1 MADPSDRVD
10 ELRAQL
16 EHHNHRYY
24 VLDDPEVSDA
34 DYDALINELRELE
47 AEHPELQTP
56 DSPTQRVGGAVLDK
70 FEPARHRQPMLCLA
84 NAPQRGGAA
93 GLAGALRALPGAR
106 GGGRER
112 GRSSS

>member
-70 FEPARHRQPMLCLA
+70 FEPARHRQPMLSLA
-84 NAPQRGGAA
+84 NATQRGGAA
-93 GLAGALRALPGAR
+93 RRGWCAPSATWSAR
-106 GGGRER
+106 R
-112 GRSSS
+112 GRRAPTSSS